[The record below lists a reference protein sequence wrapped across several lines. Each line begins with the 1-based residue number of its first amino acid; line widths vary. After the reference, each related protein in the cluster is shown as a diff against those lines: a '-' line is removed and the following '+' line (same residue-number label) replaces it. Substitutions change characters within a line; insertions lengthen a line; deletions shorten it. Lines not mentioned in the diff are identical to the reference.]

1 MNKGIYWLL
10 HICAGVF
17 LIVLLGFHMIIM
29 HLNDII
35 ASITG
40 NSFEPLRFQSV
51 QMRGENVYYLIFY
64 LVFLFIA
71 LYHGL
76 FGLKNILVEYF
87 CSEKSERRIYLLV
100 WLFGIVL
107 FVVGSFSTVKFF
119 TM

>member
-10 HICAGVF
+10 HICAGV
-17 LIVLLGFHMIIM
+17 LLLVLLGFHMIIM

-40 NSFEPLRFQSV
+40 SSFKPLRFQSV
-51 QMRGENVYYLIFY
+51 AIRGENLYYLIFY

-71 LYHGL
+71 LYHSL
-76 FGLKNILVEYF
+76 YGLKNVLVECF
-87 CSEKSERRIYLLV
+87 CSERSEKRIYMLV
-100 WLFGIVL
+100 WLCGIVL
-107 FVVGSFSTVKFF
+107 FVIGSYSTFKFF